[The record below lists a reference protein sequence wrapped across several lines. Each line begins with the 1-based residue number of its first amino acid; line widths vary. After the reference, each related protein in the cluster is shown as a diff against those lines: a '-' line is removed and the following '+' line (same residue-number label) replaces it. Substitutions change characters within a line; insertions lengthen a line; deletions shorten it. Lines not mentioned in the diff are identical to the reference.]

1 MNSRYN
7 KISEH
12 LTNKFK
18 EIVGS
23 DYCFSDYG
31 IRWTYAFGSTIF
43 EKDWIPELILMPH
56 SSEQVSKI
64 LKLANENKIP
74 ITPRGSGTSLSAG
87 SKSAYG
93 GIILDLS
100 QMNKILSINIE
111 NNLVEVEP
119 GVICDDLNENLKEYG
134 YFFPPD
140 PGSSSVCTI
149 GGMVATNSGGI
160 QAFKYG
166 VTKDY
171 ILFLEIV
178 LANGSIIN
186 LGSRV
191 LKSVSSYNLKDLI
204 VGSEGTLGIITKI
217 GLRIKPLAK
226 KKKLGLY
233 IFENIE
239 DISNSVIKLR
249 REGIVPNLLEFLD
262 KLTTQA
268 VFEYLGGEFEDYPKG
283 YVLLAEIDGN
293 NEEEINENFSKLNH
307 IMLERDPILHKV
319 ATNDEERENLITARK
334 NALPA
339 LARISPTACLEDCT
353 IQITDFAN
361 VVKKIEDIPKDLN
374 LPNIKIATFG
384 HMEGN
389 LHPTFLFNENDER
402 DVKNYNYALNFL
414 YSMIITPIG
423 GTITGEH
430 GIGKIKT
437 QYLEL
442 EHDLDVLK
450 IMYEIKQL
458 FDPNM
463 ILNPGQG
470 KADGKL
476 INKTKMIRRL
486 KNQSDK
492 ILELNCM
499 GCGFCIATCPSR
511 MHYKSEAY
519 SPRGRLSILNG
530 LVYDDLKL
538 NGLINDIFHTCTLCG
553 LCMQTCP
560 AGVETYKIF
569 EKSREIIHKSN

>member
-1 MNSRYN
+1 MTSCYQ
-7 KISEH
+7 KITDE
-12 LTNKFK
+12 LLQKFK
-18 EIVGS
+18 EIIGETN
-23 DYCFSDYG
+23 CFSDYE
-31 IRWTYAFGSTIF
+31 IRWSYAFGSTIF
-43 EKDWIPELILMPH
+43 EKEWIPELILMPQTAKQI
-56 SSEQVSKI
+56 SEIV
-64 LKLANENKIP
+64 KLANEYLIP

-100 QMNKILSINIE
+100 AMNKIISIDIE

-119 GVICDDLNENLKEYG
+119 GVICDDLNEKLKDFG

-140 PGSSSVCTI
+140 PASSTVCTV
-149 GGMVATNSGGI
+149 GGMVATNSGGV

-171 ILFLEIV
+171 VLYLEMI
-178 LANGSIIN
+178 LANGEIIN
-186 LGSRV
+186 LGSKV

-217 GLRIKPLAK
+217 GLRIKPLPK
-226 KKKLGLY
+226 RRKLGFY
-233 IFENIE
+233 IFKNIE
-239 DISNSVIKLR
+239 DISQSVIKLR
-249 REGIVPNLLEFLD
+249 KEGIIPNLLEFLD
-262 KLTTQA
+262 RLTTQA
-268 VFEYLGGEFEDYPKG
+268 VFEYLGGEFENYPKG

-293 NEEEINENFSKLNH
+293 NEKEISENFSKLND
-307 IMLERDPILHKV
+307 ILLEREPILHKI
-319 ATNDEERENLITARK
+319 ASDYEEREELITARK

-353 IQITDFAN
+353 IQITDFAK
-361 VVKKIEDIPKDLN
+361 VVKEIEIIPEKLN

-389 LHPTFLFNENDER
+389 LHPTFLFNENNEN
-402 DVKNYNYALNFL
+402 DVENYHVALSYL
-414 YSMIITPIG
+414 YTMVITPVG

-437 QYLEL
+437 HYLQL
-442 EHDLDVLK
+442 EHDPKVLD
-450 IMYEIKQL
+450 IMYNLKRL

-470 KADGKL
+470 KADG
-476 INKTKMIRRL
+476 IPIKTTKILRRL
-486 KNQSDK
+486 KNQKDK

-511 MHYKSEAY
+511 INYKSEAY
-519 SPRGRLSILNG
+519 SPRGRLGILYG

-538 NGLINDIFHTCTLCG
+538 TSLINDIFHSCTLCG
-553 LCMQTCP
+553 LCMEKCP
-560 AGVETYKIF
+560 AGVETYQIF
-569 EKSREIIHKSN
+569 EKAREIIHNSN